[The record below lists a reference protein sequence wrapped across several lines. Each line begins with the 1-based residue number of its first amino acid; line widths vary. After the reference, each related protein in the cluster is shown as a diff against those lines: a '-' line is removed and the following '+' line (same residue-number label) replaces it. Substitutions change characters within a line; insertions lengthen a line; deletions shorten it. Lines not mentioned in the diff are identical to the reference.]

1 LALRPPIAD
10 VLAFLRKSEGALH
23 AAMSGSGATCFALY
37 ETFDLAQR
45 TAAHVPSS
53 WWHHAGKL
61 TG

>member
-1 LALRPPIAD
+1 
-10 VLAFLRKSEGALH
+10 
-23 AAMSGSGATCFALY
+23 MSGSGATCFALY

-45 TAAHVPSS
+45 TAAHVPAS